1 MARYRSL
8 RKGKVF
14 KDFKD
19 RREYQPKNN
28 PNDFPDPPHYSIMP
42 EEVRESMKQDMDS
55 LTRQEVEALLRVS
68 KQYLKEYNRQTYS

>member
-1 MARYRSL
+1 
-8 RKGKVF
+8 
-14 KDFKD
+14 
-19 RREYQPKNN
+19 
-28 PNDFPDPPHYSIMP
+28 MP